1 MVVDAVIRHW
11 VMVVAAT
18 KAVVGGLGATIQD
31 LTAYFYVG
39 GGIVASTQPE
49 RLQGVFNVL
58 TDLSD
63 RVGFRS
69 NTRKT
74 VSMACQPFHAPAIM
88 SVVADDIQ
96 EMGRGPAYQER
107 QMMRVQCL

>member
-39 GGIVASTQPE
+39 GGIVASTQP
-49 RLQGVFNVL
+49 
-58 TDLSD
+58 
-63 RVGFRS
+63 
-69 NTRKT
+69 
-74 VSMACQPFHAPAIM
+74 
-88 SVVADDIQ
+88 
-96 EMGRGPAYQER
+96 
-107 QMMRVQCL
+107 